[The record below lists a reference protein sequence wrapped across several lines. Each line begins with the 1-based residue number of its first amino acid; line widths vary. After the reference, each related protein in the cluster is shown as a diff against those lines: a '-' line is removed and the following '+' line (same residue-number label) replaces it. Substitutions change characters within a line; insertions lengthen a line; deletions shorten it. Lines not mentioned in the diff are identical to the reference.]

1 MKRIKTIFPDWLIGI
16 LLTLLISGG
25 FFLEWDPLR
34 LLEYKAYD
42 SMIKLRQRKAS
53 SPVVIVTIDDVS
65 IASIGRWPWPRVYI
79 AEMIG
84 LLSGYGAKII
94 GVNILYTEPDLNSGL
109 IEIRAL
115 KKEVEALPKY
125 QANVH
130 LSGIYNLLGEAEQ
143 RLDSDTKLTAS
154 IYAAKNVVLP
164 LYFTISNQMSSPD
177 PGQLGEHL
185 KKNSREAPYGSYINA
200 AEAEAPIQDF
210 LSGSLALG
218 HMNLIADED
227 GTIRR
232 EPLFIN
238 YKGRIFPSFAL
249 HAVMKYLNYGM
260 SDINISKGLRIG
272 KINIPSDRQQRMFI
286 SYNGKFNTFPYYSFV
301 DVINSKVA
309 PESFKDK
316 IVLIGHTATG
326 HATLQVTPAAHTF
339 PAIEI
344 QANVIENLL
353 SRNFISRP
361 EWALY
366 AEMGAMAFFGVFISF
381 IIPRLKAGISAVIS
395 VIFLLIWS
403 GAATYLFTSNGYWIM
418 MLSPVLLLFA
428 GYTVMMSKRY
438 MVTERRKELVETDS
452 IETNKMLGLSFQG
465 QGMLDLAFEKF
476 RKCPVEDEAVKEL
489 LYNLGLD
496 FERKRMFNKAVA
508 VHEHILKAGNFKDI
522 KERIKRLKT
531 AGDTMIFGAASAKKE
546 ATILMEGAETRPT
559 LGRYEIQKELGH
571 GAMGTVFLGKD
582 PKINRMVAIKTMR
595 FDEIDPEQ
603 LDEVKKRFFREAE
616 AAGTLSHPNIV
627 TIYDAGEDYDVAYV
641 AMELLEGKD
650 LSAVSSSDKKLPL
663 KEALRI
669 IAAVAG
675 GLDYA
680 QSRGIVHRDIKPSN
694 IMLLKGGE
702 VKITDFGIA
711 RVIATS
717 KTQTGVILGTPS
729 YMSPEQVLGKKV
741 DGRSDLFSL
750 GVVFFELIT
759 GEKPFQ
765 GDSIA
770 TLMFNIANTPHVSP
784 KELLPNVPDCCVYI
798 ADKLLAKDV
807 EKRYQSGKEVVADI
821 NSCTKKWVEH

>member
-1 MKRIKTIFPDWLIGI
+1 MKLKKTIFPDWLIGI
-16 LLTLLISGG
+16 LLTLLVLGG
-25 FFLEWDPLR
+25 FFFEWYPLR

-42 SMIKLRQRKAS
+42 SMTKLRQRKVS
-53 SPVVIVTIDDVS
+53 SPVVIVTIDDAS
-65 IASIGRWPWPRVYI
+65 IASIGRWPWPRSYI
-79 AEMIG
+79 AEMID

-109 IEIRAL
+109 VEIRAL

-125 QANVH
+125 QANAH
-130 LSGIYNLLGEAEQ
+130 LSGIYSLLGEAEQ
-143 RLDSDTKLTAS
+143 RLDGDTRLTAS
-154 IYAAKNVVLP
+154 IDAAKNVILP
-164 LYFTISNQMSSPD
+164 LYFTISNQVSSPESNM
-177 PGQLGEHL
+177 PEQL
-185 KKNSREAPYGSYINA
+185 KKNSKEAPYGFYINA
-200 AEAEAPIQDF
+200 IEAAPPIPEF

-218 HMNLIADED
+218 HINLDADAD

-238 YKGRIFPSFAL
+238 YKGRIFPSFAF
-249 HAVMKYLNYGM
+249 HAVMKYLNYSV
-260 SDINISKGLRIG
+260 SDIHISGGLKPG
-272 KINIPSDRQQRMFI
+272 QINIPADRQQRMLI
-286 SYNGKFNTFPYYSFV
+286 SYNGRAGTFPYYSFV
-301 DVINSKVA
+301 DVVNNKVS
-309 PESFKDK
+309 PEAFKDK

-326 HATLQVTPAAHTF
+326 LATFQVTPVEYTF
-339 PAIEI
+339 PTIEI

-353 SRNFISRP
+353 NRNFISRP

-366 AEMGAMAFFGVFISF
+366 AEMGAIIFFGVFISF
-381 IIPRLKAGISAVIS
+381 IIPRLKAGISAVIA
-395 VIFLLIWS
+395 VILLLIWN
-403 GAATYLFTSNGYWIM
+403 GTAAYLFAANGWWIM
-418 MLSPVLLLFA
+418 MLSPTLLLFA
-428 GYTVMMSKRY
+428 GYTVIMSKRY

-476 RKCPVEDEAVKEL
+476 RKCPVEDEAVREL

-496 FERKRMFNKAVA
+496 FERKRMFNKAVS
-508 VHEHILKAGNFKDI
+508 VYEHVLKSGDFKDT

-531 AGDTMIFGAASAKKE
+531 AGETMIFGASGAKKE

-582 PKINRMVAIKTMR
+582 PRINRLVAVKTMR

-603 LDEVKKRFFREAE
+603 LDEIKKRFFREAE

-650 LSAVSSSDKKLPL
+650 LSEVSSSGGKLPL
-663 KEALRI
+663 KEVLRV
-669 IAAVAG
+669 IAAVAD

-680 QSRGIVHRDIKPSN
+680 HSRGIVHRDIKPSN

-750 GVVFFELIT
+750 GVVFFELLT
-759 GEKPFQ
+759 GVKPFQ

-784 KELLPNVPDCCVYI
+784 KELLPDVPDCCVDI
-798 ADKLLAKDV
+798 TNKLLAKDV
-807 EKRYQSGKEVVADI
+807 EKRYQSGRDAVNDI
-821 NSCTKKWVEH
+821 NSCMKKAG

>member
-1 MKRIKTIFPDWLIGI
+1 MKQRKTIFPDWLIGI

-25 FFLEWDPLR
+25 YFLEWYPLR

-42 SMIKLRQRKAS
+42 SMIKLKQRKAS

-79 AEMIG
+79 AEMINM
-84 LLSGYGAKII
+84 LSGYGAKII

-125 QANVH
+125 QANAH

-154 IYAAKNVVLP
+154 IDAAKNVVLP
-164 LYFTISNQMSSPD
+164 LSFTISNQMSSPD
-177 PGQLGEHL
+177 PEQLGEHL
-185 KKNSREAPYGSYINA
+185 KKNSKEAAYGSYINA
-200 AEAEAPIQDF
+200 AEAEAPIQEF
-210 LSGSLALG
+210 VSGSLALG

-232 EPLFIN
+232 EPLFIK

-260 SDINISKGLRIG
+260 SDINISKGLKIG
-272 KINIPSDRQQRMFI
+272 KINIPADREQRMFI

-339 PAIEI
+339 PTIEI
-344 QANVIENLL
+344 QANVIENFLN
-353 SRNFISRP
+353 RNFISRP

-395 VIFLLIWS
+395 VIFMLIWN
-403 GAATYLFTSNGYWIM
+403 GAAAYLFTSNGYWIM
-418 MLSPVLLLFA
+418 MLSPTVLLFA

-476 RKCPVEDEAVKEL
+476 RKCPVEDEAVREL

-531 AGDTMIFGAASAKKE
+531 AGDTMIFGASGAKKE

-798 ADKLLAKDV
+798 ANKLLAKDV

-821 NSCTKKWVEH
+821 NSCTKKMG

>member
-1 MKRIKTIFPDWLIGI
+1 MKRKRNIFPDWLIGI
-16 LLTLLISGG
+16 LLTLLISAGI
-25 FFLEWDPLR
+25 FLEWHPLR

-42 SMIKLRQRKAS
+42 LMTNLRPRNTS
-53 SPVVIVTIDDVS
+53 SPVAIVTIDDTS

-84 LLSGYGAKII
+84 LLQSYGAKII
-94 GVNILYTEPDLNSGL
+94 GVNILYTETDLNSGL
-109 IEIRAL
+109 VEIRAL
-115 KKEVEALPKY
+115 KKEVESLPKY
-125 QANVH
+125 EKNTQLV
-130 LSGIYNLLGEAEQ
+130 GIYNLLGEAEQ
-143 RLDSDTKLTAS
+143 RLDSDTKLAAA
-154 IYAAKNVVLP
+154 INNAKNVILP
-164 LYFTISNQMSSPD
+164 LYFTIGSQSSPD
-177 PGQLGEHL
+177 SNLPDYL
-185 KKNSREAPYGSYINA
+185 KKNSKEAPQSSYINA
-200 AEAEAPIQDF
+200 SEAAVPIQEF
-210 LSGSLALG
+210 VSGSLALG
-218 HMNLIADED
+218 HINLAADED
-227 GTIRR
+227 GTIRK
-232 EPLFIN
+232 EPLLIN

-249 HAVMKYLNYGM
+249 QAVMKYLNYGM
-260 SDINISKGLRIG
+260 SNVNVSAGLNIGNIS
-272 KINIPSDRQQRMFI
+272 IPAESQRKLFI
-286 SYNGKFNTFPYYSFV
+286 TYNKSGAFPYYSFV
-301 DVINSKVA
+301 DVINGKIA
-309 PESFKDK
+309 PELFKDK

-326 HATLQVTPAAHTF
+326 LATLQVTSVAHTF

-344 QANVIENLL
+344 QANVIENILNK
-353 SRNFISRP
+353 NFISRP

-366 AEMGAMAFFGVFISF
+366 AEWGMIAFFGIFVSF
-381 IIPRLKAGISAVIS
+381 IIPRLKAGISAIISIIFMSAWNAAAAYLFANYGYWLMVIS
-395 VIFLLIWS
+395 P
-403 GAATYLFTSNGYWIM
+403 T
-418 MLSPVLLLFA
+418 LLLFV
-428 GYTVMMSKRY
+428 GYTVIMSRRY

-508 VHEHILKAGNFKDI
+508 VYEHILKAGNFKDVN
-522 KERIKRLKT
+522 ERIKRLKT
-531 AGDTMIFGAASAKKE
+531 AGETMIFGATAAKKE

-603 LDEVKKRFFREAE
+603 LDETKKRFFREAE

-650 LSAVSSSDKKLPL
+650 LSAVSSGEKLPL
-663 KEALRI
+663 KAVLQI

-680 QSRGIVHRDIKPSN
+680 HSKGIVHRDIKPSN
-694 IMLLKGGE
+694 IMLLKGGA

-717 KTQTGVILGTPS
+717 KTQTGVILGTPG
-729 YMSPEQVLGKKV
+729 YMSPEQVLAKKV

-770 TLMFNIANTPHVSP
+770 TLMFNIANTPHASL
-784 KELLPNVPDCCVYI
+784 KELLPDIPDCCVYI
-798 ADKLLAKDV
+798 INKLLAKDA
-807 EKRYQSGKEVVADI
+807 EKRYPRGKEVVDDI
-821 NSCTKKWVEH
+821 NSCLGKAG